1 MTSGKMKA
9 ALVLQDGTVLH
20 GIGFGARAL
29 SQGELVFNTSMT
41 GYQEALTDPSYAGQ
55 MLLMTNPL
63 IGNYGINETDFES
76 DKVHPRGFVVRNL
89 SPDFSHA
96 EAQKSV
102 DAFLKEHGVPGITG
116 IDTRFLVRK
125 IRTRGVM
132 PALLAT
138 YEGELDITKLKVDF
152 DYSGKD
158 FVQEVTTREPKTFGP
173 GGKKRVVLIDYG
185 VKMGIVRELVAM
197 GCEVVVVPGSASAA
211 QVRSHEPDGV
221 LLSNG
226 PGDPAILTEAH
237 KTIRSLS
244 DAGYPMFG
252 ICLGHQLIAH
262 AFGGTTY
269 KLKFGHRGSNHP
281 VLDRKSG
288 RVAITT
294 QNHGYAVDA
303 GKPPECFALTQF
315 NLNDGTVEGMEHS
328 GLPVFS
334 VQYHPEA
341 SPGPH
346 DSKALFGRFVK
357 MLGGAGGRGRGGR
370 I

>member
-1 MTSGKMKA
+1 MANGATKA
-9 ALVLQDGTVLH
+9 VLMLQDGTALH
-20 GIGFGARAL
+20 GNGFGARAL

-55 MLLMTNPL
+55 ILLMTNPL
-63 IGNYGINETDFES
+63 IGNYGINGKDFES
-76 DKVHPRGFVVRNL
+76 DKVHPRGFAVRNL
-89 SPDFSHA
+89 SPDFCHT

-102 DAFLKEHGVPGITG
+102 DAFLREHGIPGITG

-138 YEGELDITKLKVDF
+138 YKGELDMMKLKVDF

-158 FVQEVTTREPKTFGP
+158 FVAEVTAREPKTFGP

-185 VKMGIVRELVAM
+185 VKMGIVRELAAR
-197 GCEVVVVPGSASAA
+197 GCEVVVVPSFSSAQ
-211 QVRSHEPDGV
+211 QVRSHEPDGI

-244 DAGYPMFG
+244 DAGYPIFG
-252 ICLGHQLIAH
+252 ICLGHQLLAH

-281 VLDRKSG
+281 VFDKRTGKVS
-288 RVAITT
+288 ITT
-294 QNHGYAVDA
+294 QNHGYAVDPA
-303 GKPPECFALTQF
+303 RVPDGFALTQF
-315 NLNDGTVEGMEHS
+315 NLNDGTVEGMEHNE
-328 GLPVFS
+328 LPVFS

-346 DSKALFGRFVK
+346 DSKKLFDRFVES
-357 MLGGAGGRGRGGR
+357 LEGRGGGR
-370 I
+370 R